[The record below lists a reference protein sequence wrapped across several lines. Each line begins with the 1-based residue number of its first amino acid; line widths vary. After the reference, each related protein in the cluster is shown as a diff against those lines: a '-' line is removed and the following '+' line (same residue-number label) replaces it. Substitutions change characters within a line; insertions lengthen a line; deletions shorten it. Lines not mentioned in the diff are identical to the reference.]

1 MAKKKSVKKSVKT
14 KSRPFK
20 AKNSAA
26 SKHRLVSFLIGVI
39 TLADLQT
46 VVTIVVQ
53 LSIAGATIYKL
64 LKSKK

>member
-1 MAKKKSVKKSVKT
+1 MIKLSQNAQNIITSGIAQIS
-14 KSRPFK
+14 
-20 AKNSAA
+20 
-26 SKHRLVSFLIGVI
+26 IGVI

>member
-1 MAKKKSVKKSVKT
+1 MLIKFSVSMT
-14 KSRPFK
+14 
-20 AKNSAA
+20 
-26 SKHRLVSFLIGVI
+26 RLNLSENAQNIITSGIAQISIGVI